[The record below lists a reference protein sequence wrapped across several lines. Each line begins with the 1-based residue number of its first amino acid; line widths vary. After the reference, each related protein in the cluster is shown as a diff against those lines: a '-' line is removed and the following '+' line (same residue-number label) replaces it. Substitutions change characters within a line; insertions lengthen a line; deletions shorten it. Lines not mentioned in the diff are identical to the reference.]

1 MAERKASASWDGSL
15 KEGTG
20 KMALGSGAFEGNF
33 SFNTRM
39 GDEPGTNP
47 EELLGAALAGC
58 YSMALNATLEK
69 EGKPAKSVRS
79 DAVVHFGK
87 DDTGFSVSGIDLN
100 VEAEVEGIDENEFNV
115 IAGKVK
121 STCPISKAIAAP
133 ITLSAKLVNAAAA
146 S

>member
-1 MAERKASASWDGSL
+1 MAKCIPPHRESHAGYSHGEGLLKSL
-15 KEGTG
+15 LHKRGV
-20 KMALGSGAFEGNF
+20 
-33 SFNTRM
+33 
-39 GDEPGTNP
+39 
-47 EELLGAALAGC
+47 
-58 YSMALNATLEK
+58 TLII
-69 EGKPAKSVRS
+69 PNRPHLSI
-79 DAVVHFGK
+79 VHFGK

-100 VEAEVEGIDENEFNV
+100 VEAEVEGMDEAEFNV

>member
-1 MAERKASASWDGSL
+1 MAERKASGSWTGTLAD
-15 KEGTG
+15 GTG
-20 KMALGSGAFEGNF
+20 TIALGSGAFEGKF
-33 SFNTRM
+33 SFATRM
-39 GDEPGTNP
+39 GDEPGMNP

-69 EGKPAKSVRS
+69 EGKPAKSVRT

-87 DDTGFSVSGIDLN
+87 DDTGFAVRSIDLS
-100 VEAEVEGIDENEFNV
+100 VEAEVEGIEASEFKV

-121 STCPISKAIAAP
+121 STCPISKAISVP
-133 ITLSAKLVNAAAA
+133 IELNAKLVN